1 MSDYIDCAALSLEL
15 DEDMAGTAP
24 TERGVLVVEV
34 PGPWGREVLTE
45 SSLGEDLGTRIA
57 AKAKAAGL
65 RVQGVR
71 RQPRRYVPDPVHAW
85 VAGLGPQ
92 SRFLEAFELA
102 SAADLLD
109 LDLSPDRPTGVGSLE
124 AEPLFLVCTHST
136 RDACCARRGLPLCRE
151 VARAAPGR
159 TWHSSHLGG
168 HRFAATMAV
177 LPMGAW
183 LGRVTPD
190 RAEEVVGACRDGR
203 VPVELLRGMAGHAPV
218 VQAAEIELR
227 RREGIDAL
235 DGLRIAGHE
244 GDTVRIDGWELAMRH
259 VPTGAP
265 RPFSCGHGTL
275 KEDDPGRWE
284 ATRVS
289 RAAA

>member
-1 MSDYIDCAALSLEL
+1 MSGYIDCAALSLDL
-15 DEDMAGTAP
+15 GEDMAGTAP
-24 TERGVLVVEV
+24 TERGVLVLEV

-45 SSLGEDLGTRIA
+45 SALGEELGGRIA

-71 RQPRRYVPDPVHAW
+71 RQHRRYVPDRVHAW
-85 VAGLGPQ
+85 VAGVAPGAH
-92 SRFLEAFELA
+92 FLEALELDT
-102 SAADLLD
+102 AADLLD
-109 LDLSPDRPTGVGSLE
+109 LDLSTDKPTGAGTIE
-124 AEPLFLVCTHST
+124 DEPLFLVCTHST

-151 VARAAPGR
+151 ISRAAPGR

-183 LGRVTPD
+183 LGRVAPD
-190 RAEEVVGACRDGR
+190 RAADVVAACRAGR
-203 VPVELLRGMAGHAPV
+203 VPVEHMRGMAGQAPV

-235 DGLRIAGHE
+235 DGVRVHGHE
-244 GDTVRIDGWELAMRH
+244 GDRVRMNGWELEMRR

-265 RPFSCGHGTL
+265 RSLSCGHGTL
-275 KEDDPGRWE
+275 KEEDPGRWE

-289 RAAA
+289 PAAA